1 MMVYLSCTV
10 RAEDNFKRGCSCNCE
25 NRPLKLVAL
34 WVNCILTGKYVE
46 TPNQGTPSSTL
57 PDLART
63 YKIILEDFRN
73 LVRVVLY
80 KRVFAL

>member
-1 MMVYLSCTV
+1 MAAKKKGVFN
-10 RAEDNFKRGCSCNCE
+10 DG
-25 NRPLKLVAL
+25 
-34 WVNCILTGKYVE
+34 
-46 TPNQGTPSSTL
+46 L
-57 PDLART
+57 PQLHSEGGRT

>member
-1 MMVYLSCTV
+1 MDSRGQCHFHVSYSLTKLGFLNCQLKMAAKKKGVFNDGVPQLRGYL
-10 RAEDNFKRGCSCNCE
+10 G
-25 NRPLKLVAL
+25 
-34 WVNCILTGKYVE
+34 
-46 TPNQGTPSSTL
+46 QGTPSSTL

-80 KRVFAL
+80 KQVFAL

>member
-1 MMVYLSCTV
+1 MDS
-10 RAEDNFKRGCSCNCE
+10 RGQCHFHVSYSLTKLGFLNCQ
-25 NRPLKLVAL
+25 LKMAAKKKGVFNDGVPQLHSE
-34 WVNCILTGKYVE
+34 G
-46 TPNQGTPSSTL
+46 G
-57 PDLART
+57 RT